1 MIKLIKTILF
11 SFLVFSITS
20 CSYNPIYSQKNNKF
34 TITELN
40 LVGDKNVNSIIKR
53 KINVN
58 KKDSNSKKYI
68 VSLNTIKEKRI
79 VSKDEKGDP
88 LKFEILIETIY
99 KINDEEKLV
108 TEKSVKKTNIY
119 NNLSDKF
126 KLEQSEK
133 IIIENLSEKIAE
145 NIISTITNLDDY

>member
-1 MIKLIKTILF
+1 MIKLLKTILF

-68 VSLNTIKEKRI
+68 VSVNTIKEKRI

-88 LKFEILIETIY
+88 LKFEIFAA
-99 KINDEEKLV
+99 KIP
-108 TEKSVKKTNIY
+108 
-119 NNLSDKF
+119 
-126 KLEQSEK
+126 K
-133 IIIENLSEKIAE
+133 I
-145 NIISTITNLDDY
+145 

>member
-1 MIKLIKTILF
+1 MIKLLKTILF
-11 SFLVFSITS
+11 LFLVFSITS

-40 LVGDKNVNSIIKR
+40 LAGDKNVNSIIKR

-58 KKDSNSKKYI
+58 KQDGNSKKYI

-145 NIISTITNLDDY
+145 NIISTITNLDDN

>member
-1 MIKLIKTILF
+1 MIKLLKTILF

-99 KINDEEKLV
+99 KIFN
-108 TEKSVKKTNIY
+108 
-119 NNLSDKF
+119 
-126 KLEQSEK
+126 
-133 IIIENLSEKIAE
+133 
-145 NIISTITNLDDY
+145 